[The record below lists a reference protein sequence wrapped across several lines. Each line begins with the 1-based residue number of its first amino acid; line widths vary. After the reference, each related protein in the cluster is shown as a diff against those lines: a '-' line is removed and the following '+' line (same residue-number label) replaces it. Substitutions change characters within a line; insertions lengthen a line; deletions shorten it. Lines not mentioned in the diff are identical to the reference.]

1 MTVFRKVFIYQISHK
16 ILFVSEAHV
25 FFYWSHSCIIFV
37 SMVLHWRGEA
47 REGLC
52 TSTAVTRE
60 APLTRTLLICRYTGH
75 SGQGET
81 WRCILELQRHCAGP
95 TPRGVTFMTSVNI
108 HTHTYSFNLSSA
120 IPTQPDWVNTPSF
133 CSVIEGCGSEGVWCK
148 SSAEVWKH
156 TCLVRLTLRS
166 GTQPETV

>member
-1 MTVFRKVFIYQISHK
+1 MKGVLFFKNGLESTRALFAGKLYSSIYFFTTFNFFLLCRKVTTIHWWLFSEKFLYTKYPTSFFFFHK
-16 ILFVSEAHV
+16 RMC

-47 REGLC
+47 REDLC

-60 APLTRTLLICRYTGH
+60 APLTRTLLISRYTGH

-95 TPRGVTFMTSVNI
+95 TPRGVAFMTSVNI
-108 HTHTYSFNLSSA
+108 HTHTPL
-120 IPTQPDWVNTPSF
+120 IW
-133 CSVIEGCGSEGVWCK
+133 
-148 SSAEVWKH
+148 
-156 TCLVRLTLRS
+156 
-166 GTQPETV
+166 

>member
-1 MTVFRKVFIYQISHK
+1 
-16 ILFVSEAHV
+16 V

-47 REGLC
+47 REDLC

-60 APLTRTLLICRYTGH
+60 APLTRTLLISRYTGH

-95 TPRGVTFMTSVNI
+95 TPRGVAFMTSVNI
-108 HTHTYSFNLSSA
+108 HTHTPLIWAVQYLLNQFESIHPLF
-120 IPTQPDWVNTPSF
+120 F
-133 CSVIEGCGSEGVWCK
+133 CDRGM
-148 SSAEVWKH
+148 WKWK
-156 TCLVRLTLRS
+156 CMMQKQCRRV
-166 GTQPETV
+166 ETHLFS